1 MFATAA
7 SVTAGSVVAMTM
19 MARSEAVQS
28 AQREA
33 AAELRGL
40 VAATGEVAT
49 DRAMRHGFCAM
60 SSIVTLH
67 RPLPAEVSVTAAAR
81 AAGVQ

>member
-1 MFATAA
+1 
-7 SVTAGSVVAMTM
+7 MTT

-49 DRAMRHGFCAM
+49 DRAMR
-60 SSIVTLH
+60 
-67 RPLPAEVSVTAAAR
+67 
-81 AAGVQ
+81 